1 MIDDLTRWT
10 DDIKEYV
17 LGRAISGKA
26 RSGFKLVE
34 GRSNRKYT
42 NLDAVADAV
51 KQAGFDPYEQKLLG
65 ITAMQKLLGKT
76 RFDELLSAWI
86 EKPAGK
92 LALVPKDDKRTALST
107 AKNKHLL
114 SPTLTKPS
122 RADSSNPFS

>member
-1 MIDDLTRWT
+1 MRQSTVWLQT
-10 DDIKEYV
+10 
-17 LGRAISGKA
+17 GRRQVKPQ
-26 RSGFKLVE
+26 VH
-34 GRSNRKYT
+34 YP
-42 NLDAVADAV
+42 DAVADAV

-65 ITAMQKLLGKT
+65 ITAMQKLLGKI

-92 LALVPKDDKRTALST
+92 PALVPKDDKRTALFT

-122 RADSSNPFS
+122 CADSSNPFS